1 MEAKTISR
9 YIIAAPEICHGKP
22 IFRGTRILVAD
33 VLEQVDSG
41 MAWEAIIDEWRGALT
56 KEAIAEALRIA
67 REMLLTPA
75 PELVA

>member
-1 MEAKTISR
+1 
-9 YIIAAPEICHGKP
+9 
-22 IFRGTRILVAD
+22 
-33 VLEQVDSG
+33 

-67 REMLLTPA
+67 REMLLTHA